1 MAAGD
6 RKIKVASVNIAR
18 ANPVTYVAHWG
29 LWIENK
35 LGVDVWAQGGVTVGT
50 FGTAAAWR
58 ALTGLQMETKV
69 NTDCAADVELP
80 ARDSI
85 A

>member
-6 RKIKVASVNIAR
+6 RKVKVASVNIAR

-35 LGVDVWAQGGVTVGT
+35 LGVDVWASGGVTTGS
-50 FGTAAAWR
+50 FGTPATWR
-58 ALTGLQMETKV
+58 AMTGLQMETQV
-69 NTDCAADVELP
+69 NTDCAADALVP
-80 ARDSI
+80 ARDSLS
-85 A
+85 